1 MDENK
6 IPIWEKA
13 NLTINEA
20 AEYFNIGKNKLRELA
35 TDPRC
40 TYSLS
45 IGKKI
50 LIKKAEFQKY
60 LSNIRYL

>member
-20 AEYFNIGKNKLRELA
+20 AEYFNIGKNKLRE
-35 TDPRC
+35 
-40 TYSLS
+40 
-45 IGKKI
+45 
-50 LIKKAEFQKY
+50 
-60 LSNIRYL
+60 SNRPQMHVLPLYRKENINKER

>member
-1 MDENK
+1 MTDNK

-20 AEYFNIGKNKLRELA
+20 SEYFNIGKNKLRELA
-35 TDPRC
+35 SNPGC
-40 TYSLS
+40 TFSLN